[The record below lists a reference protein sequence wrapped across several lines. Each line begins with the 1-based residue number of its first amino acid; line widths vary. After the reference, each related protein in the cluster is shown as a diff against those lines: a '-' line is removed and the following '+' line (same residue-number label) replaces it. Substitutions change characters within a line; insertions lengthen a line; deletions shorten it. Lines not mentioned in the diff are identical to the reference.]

1 MKFVNGI
8 EYLIGFA
15 SKDEILEQI
24 VDIAFDYDGYE
35 SAEDLKHLVDEL
47 VELATYGLTLDK

>member
-24 VDIAFDYDGYE
+24 IDVAFDYDGYE
-35 SAEDLKHLVDEL
+35 SSKDLKGLIDEL
-47 VELATYGLTLDK
+47 VELATYGLTLDQ

>member
-24 VDIAFDYDGYE
+24 IDVPFDYDGYE
-35 SAEDLKHLVDEL
+35 SSKDLKGLIDEL
-47 VELATYGLTLDK
+47 VELATYGLTLDQ